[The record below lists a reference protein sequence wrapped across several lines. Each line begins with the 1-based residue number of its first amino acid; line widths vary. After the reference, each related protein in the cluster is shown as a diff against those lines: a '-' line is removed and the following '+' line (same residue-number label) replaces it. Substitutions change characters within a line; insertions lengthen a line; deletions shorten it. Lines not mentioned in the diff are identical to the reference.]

1 MLARAAHASLISVR
15 RSSCHAH
22 PRLQPIFADGHD
34 ENPVRRSFRPEE
46 VLLVAYVVV
55 LAVTMAVTGVRH
67 VSFFQHPRFLQVTAA
82 LALAVY
88 LRAVVRATRVHP
100 VVLALRAGVAPAA
113 AVVRDFVPFF
123 AGLVL
128 YEMLHDLTPVVRPQV
143 VDAALV
149 AIDRAVFGVDV
160 SHWMGRF
167 ATPALTWTMVQC
179 YASYFVAPVL
189 LAAAMYLASR
199 RALFREYMVS
209 LTVVTLLGYL
219 GYLLVPAVGPYV
231 FQAELFPTRLPGGG
245 AETHFFIREIDSLRG
260 VARDC
265 FPSMHTAHTTI
276 VLAFAWRFSRAA
288 FFVYLP
294 VALGLYVSTVYLRM
308 HYVVDVAAGFAVSAL
323 AVALGPRLE
332 RWWWA
337 TPDYGI
343 GGAV

>member
-1 MLARAAHASLISVR
+1 
-15 RSSCHAH
+15 
-22 PRLQPIFADGHD
+22 
-34 ENPVRRSFRPEE
+34 VRRSFRPEE

-55 LAVTMAVTGVRH
+55 LGVTMAATGVRQ
-67 VSFFQHPRFLQVTAA
+67 VSFFQHPRFLQVTAG
-82 LALAVY
+82 LALAIYV
-88 LRAVVRATRVHP
+88 REVVRAARARGLVI
-100 VVLALRAGVAPAA
+100 LALRAGVAPAA
-113 AVVRDFVPFF
+113 AVLRDFVPFF

-160 SHWMGRF
+160 AHWLGRF
-167 ATPALTWTMVQC
+167 ATPSLTWVMVQC
-179 YASYFVAPVL
+179 YASYFIAPVL
-189 LAAAMYLASR
+189 LAAGIYLASR

-209 LTVVTLLGYL
+209 LTIVTLLGYL

-245 AETHFFIREIDSLRG
+245 AETHFFIREIDTLRG

-265 FPSMHTAHTTI
+265 FPSMHTAHTTV
-276 VLAFAWRFSRAA
+276 VLAFAWRFSRVA
-288 FFVYLP
+288 FLVYLP
-294 VALGLYVSTVYLRM
+294 IALGLYVSTVYLRM
-308 HYVVDVAAGFAVSAL
+308 HYVVDVAAGFGVSAL

-337 TPDYGI
+337 TLAPATEPD
-343 GGAV
+343 AARAA